1 MLEVRPRDL
10 IWIFI
15 ILLYF
20 PVCLLFFLRLRS
32 RLSSTSKRLAIGMLA
47 AQVIVI
53 VLSLAIRP
61 TSLFQEWLWAIDGE
75 WNIPSILAS
84 TQIALVASVALFI
97 ALLNRTMPSWRRL
110 YMLGICLVFLI
121 LGLDEFFDLRRQI
134 NRVREFYIA
143 AGMVITIVTAAVA
156 IRSPRRTWIWHIC
169 LIVGL
174 SLVAIG
180 GLVFDSTP
188 NYCGS
193 IGFVR
198 PYGGCLDTHHLEE
211 SLEFLGAWLVL
222 VAMLGQ
228 FSGIAPTPQ
237 PKFRRM
243 LYLVPVLWILLLI
256 RESPVPHVHH
266 NKSKRGIQ
274 NAAVRFESGEY
285 LYGYHFEMK
294 DDAVLAQLYSY
305 PWQSVNME
313 LGYSIHLV
321 DQNSGDSVA
330 SRDEFLNRDRT
341 VKLFGEYFVR
351 VYVQEIEIDIPPQT
365 PVNRALRVVLTLWRD
380 LEGEFAP
387 EQVIS
392 SDRQLL
398 GESQVV
404 LGEIVIPAATVR
416 SRTFPVAEFDNGFT
430 LDAVDM
436 PESATPGETLAIR
449 FTWHAVKPG
458 REDHV
463 QFLHL
468 GHVSPPREGGSV
480 EGGAGSV
487 ESGNWF
493 VFDQQPLG
501 SRLPTRL
508 WYGGLADSETW
519 QVLLPAEL
527 ATGRYT
533 VFTGLYRTRDQ
544 ERVPSKDSDGTPWLE
559 ARVPLG
565 ILTIE

>member
-32 RLSSTSKRLAIGMLA
+32 RLSSTSKKLAIVMLA
-47 AQVIVI
+47 AQVLVI

-61 TSLFQEWLWAIDGE
+61 TSPYQEWLWSIDGE

-121 LGLDEFFDLRRQI
+121 LGLDEFFNLRPQI
-134 NRVREFYIA
+134 NDVREFYIA
-143 AGMVITIVTAAVA
+143 AGMLITIVTAAVA
-156 IRSPRRTWIWHIC
+156 IRSPRRTWIWHVC

-174 SLVAIG
+174 SLVAMG
-180 GLVFDSTP
+180 GLVLDSTP
-188 NYCGS
+188 KYCGT
-193 IGFVR
+193 IGFLR
-198 PYGGCLDTHHLEE
+198 PHGCLDTHHLEE
-211 SLEFLGAWLVL
+211 SLEFLGTWLVL
-222 VAMLGQ
+222 VAMLGE

-243 LYLVPVLWILLLI
+243 LYLVPVLWIFLLI

-266 NKSKRGIQ
+266 NKSKHGIQ

-285 LYGYHFEMK
+285 LYGYHLQKK
-294 DDAVLAQLYSY
+294 DDAVLVQFYSF
-305 PWQSVNME
+305 PWQSVSKG
-313 LGYSIHLV
+313 LGYSIRLV
-321 DQNSGDSVA
+321 DQVSGDSVA
-330 SRDEFLNRDRT
+330 SRDTSVNHDRT
-341 VKLFGEYFVR
+341 FKLFSERFIR

-365 PVNRALRVVLTLWRD
+365 PVNRALWVVLTLWRD
-380 LEGEFAP
+380 LAGEFAP

-398 GESQVV
+398 DESQVV
-404 LGEIVIPAATVR
+404 LGEIVLPAATVR
-416 SRTFPVAEFDNGFT
+416 SRTFPVAEFDNGFL

-449 FTWHAVKPG
+449 FTWYAVKPG

-468 GHVSPPREGGSV
+468 GHE
-480 EGGAGSV
+480 A
-487 ESGNWF
+487 SGNWF

-519 QVLLPAEL
+519 QVLLPVEL

-544 ERVPSKDSDGTPWLE
+544 ERVPSNNSDGTPWLE

>member
-10 IWIFI
+10 TWIFI

-32 RLSSTSKRLAIGMLA
+32 GLSSTSKRLAMVMLA

-61 TSLFQEWLWAIDGE
+61 TSLLQEWLWAIDGE

-110 YMLGICLVFLI
+110 YMLGIGLVFLF
-121 LGLDEFFDLRRQI
+121 LGLDEFFDFRPHIYRL
-134 NRVREFYIA
+134 REFYIA
-143 AGMVITIVTAAVA
+143 VGAVIAIVTAAVA
-156 IRSPRRTWIWHIC
+156 IRSPRRSWIWHIC
-169 LIVGL
+169 LLVGL
-174 SLVAIG
+174 SLVAVAGMSIDRTDI
-180 GLVFDSTP
+180 F
-188 NYCGS
+188 CGT

-198 PYGGCLDTHHLEE
+198 PYGECVNTNFFEE
-211 SLEFLGAWLVL
+211 SLEFLGTWLVL
-222 VAMLGQ
+222 VAMLGE

-243 LYLVPVLWILLLI
+243 LYLAPVLWILLLI
-256 RESPVPHVHH
+256 SKSPVPDVP
-266 NKSKRGIQ
+266 SDRPRYVTQ
-274 NAAVRFESGEY
+274 SASSVRFESGEY
-285 LYGYHFEMK
+285 LYGHHIEQRNK
-294 DDAVLAQLYSY
+294 AVALKLFSF

-321 DQNSGDSVA
+321 DQVSGDSVA
-330 SRDEFLNRDRT
+330 SRDELLKRDRS
-341 VKLFGEYFVR
+341 VRLFGEYFVR

-380 LEGEFAP
+380 LGGEYAP

-398 GESQVV
+398 DESQVV
-404 LGEIVIPAATVR
+404 LGEIVLPAATVR
-416 SRTFPVAEFDNGFT
+416 SRTFPVAEFDNGFS

-436 PESATPGETLAIR
+436 PESAPPGETLTIR
-449 FTWHAVKPG
+449 FTWYAVKPG

-468 GHVSPPREGGSV
+468 GHE
-480 EGGAGSV
+480 A
-487 ESGNWF
+487 SGNWF

-519 QVLLPAEL
+519 QVLLPVEL

-544 ERVPSKDSDGTPWLE
+544 ERVPSNNSDGTPWLE